1 MDFLKPFLTWQD
13 KIANIPL
20 SYLMKTY
27 DAFIAIL
34 YDGYIINRVYG
45 IIPSPI
51 LLYFFQIILSK
62 KAKRDNRII
71 SSASMKLKTIIPLD
85 NQTQQSHPFQWL
97 LNTESTFQ
105 MYYGSAAKSLTHC
118 FVRRSSAV
126 ERAKMKSLPLK
137 TLNFQGFIDWKQD
150 CNIIE
155 MVPLNLIFLL
165 LFCYAFWGRL

>member
-1 MDFLKPFLTWQD
+1 
-13 KIANIPL
+13 
-20 SYLMKTY
+20 MKTY

-85 NQTQQSHPFQWL
+85 NQTQQSHPFQ
-97 LNTESTFQ
+97 
-105 MYYGSAAKSLTHC
+105 
-118 FVRRSSAV
+118 
-126 ERAKMKSLPLK
+126 
-137 TLNFQGFIDWKQD
+137 
-150 CNIIE
+150 
-155 MVPLNLIFLL
+155 
-165 LFCYAFWGRL
+165 